1 MNFIN
6 SMTSNVGGFVFGLA
20 AFLFVLSIVV
30 FVHEMGHFLV
40 ARWCGVKVSTFSLG
54 FGREIYGFND
64 KHGTRWRFAWIP
76 LGGYVK
82 FMDDENGASMPMRDR
97 IEKMTP
103 EERAGS
109 FHAKP
114 LWQKAAVVAA
124 GPIANFLLAIAIFAI
139 FLMTVGTYTTVARVD
154 DLVPGGVAERA
165 GFKPGDTVVSI
176 NGRSLDSFQQ
186 LQQLVTDN
194 VGAKMT
200 FVVKRQNAE
209 VELVATPELAEVDD
223 GIGGKAKVGR
233 LGIKQTQGRQDL
245 VHKVYGPIDSII
257 LGTQKSY
264 GIIKSTFAYLGNV
277 IKGHQSADQ
286 LGGPARIADASN
298 KIAKLGLDQLV
309 YFMAFISV
317 SVGMIN
323 LFPVPVLDG
332 GHLAFYAIEAL
343 RGKPLSEATQEM
355 AFRVGFGLI
364 MALMLF
370 AFWNDRFILLGWLP
384 GMG

>member
-6 SMTSNVGGFVFGLA
+6 SLSGSLGSFAFGAA

-40 ARWCGVKVSTFSLG
+40 ARWCGVKVAAFSLG

-82 FMDDENGASMPMRDR
+82 FMDDENGASMPMRER

-103 EERAGS
+103 EERAVS

-114 LWQKAAVVAA
+114 LWQKSAVVVA
-124 GPIANFLLAIAIFAI
+124 GPMANFLLAIAIFAI
-139 FLMTVGTYTTVARVD
+139 FLMTVGTYTTKPTVHEIVTGSA
-154 DLVPGGVAERA
+154 AEKA
-165 GFKPGDTVVSI
+165 GFQPGDTILSI
-176 NGRSLDSFQQ
+176 NGSGIGSFQE
-186 LQQLVTDN
+186 LQQLVNDN
-194 VGAKMT
+194 VGSATRFM
-200 FVVKRQNAE
+200 VSRSGRDL
-209 VELVATPELAEVDD
+209 ELTATPELVETNET
-223 GIGGKAKVGR
+223 IGGKAKIGR
-233 LGIKQTQGRQDL
+233 LGIKQSQTKQDV
-245 VHKVYGPIDSII
+245 VHTVYGPIDAVI

-264 GIIKSTFAYLGNV
+264 GIIRSTFAYLGNV
-277 IKGHQSADQ
+277 IKGRQSADQ
-286 LGGPARIADASN
+286 LGGLPRIADASA
-298 KIAKLGLDQLV
+298 KVAKLGLDQLV

-317 SVGMIN
+317 SIGLIN
-323 LFPVPVLDG
+323 LFPVPILDG
-332 GHLAFYAIEAL
+332 GHLTFYAIEAL
-343 RGKPLSEATQEM
+343 RGKPLSEQTQEF

-364 MALMLF
+364 MALMVF

-384 GMG
+384 SMG

>member
-1 MNFIN
+1 MGFISSLSGN
-6 SMTSNVGGFVFGLA
+6 LGGFLFGAA

-40 ARWCGVKVSTFSLG
+40 ARWCGVKVSAFSLG
-54 FGREIYGFND
+54 FGREIYGFDD

-97 IEKMTP
+97 VEKMTP
-103 EERAGS
+103 EERAVS

-139 FLMTVGTYTTVARVD
+139 FFMTVGTYTTLPRVD
-154 DLVPGGVAERA
+154 DLVSGGAAERA
-165 GFKPGDTVVSI
+165 GFKAGDTIIAI
-176 NGRSLDSFQQ
+176 NGSPLESFQQ
-186 LQQLVTDN
+186 LQQLVNDN
-194 VGAKMT
+194 VGASMV
-200 FVVKRQNAE
+200 FVVKRQGAD
-209 VELVATPELAEVDD
+209 VKLTATPELAEVDD

-233 LGIKQTQGRQDL
+233 LGIKQTQAKQDV
-245 VHKVYGPIDSII
+245 VHKVYGPIDSVV

-264 GIIKSTFAYLGNV
+264 GIVRSTFAYLTNV
-277 IKGHQSADQ
+277 IKGRQSADQ

-317 SVGMIN
+317 SVGLIN
-323 LFPVPVLDG
+323 LFPVPILDG
-332 GHLAFYAIEAL
+332 GHLAFYGIEAL

-355 AFRVGFGLI
+355 AFRVGSGLI
-364 MALMLF
+364 LALMLF

>member
-1 MNFIN
+1 MNLIN
-6 SMTSNVGGFVFGLA
+6 SLSANLGGFLFGAA

-40 ARWCGVKVSTFSLG
+40 ARWCGVKVSAFSLG
-54 FGREIYGFND
+54 FGREIYGFDD

-82 FMDDENGASMPMRDR
+82 FMDDENGASMPMRER

-103 EERAGS
+103 EERAVS

-124 GPIANFLLAIAIFAI
+124 GPIANFLLAIMIFAI
-139 FLMTVGTYTTVARVD
+139 FLMTVGTYTTLARVD
-154 DLVPGGVAERA
+154 DLVPGGAAERA
-165 GFKPGDTVVSI
+165 GFEAGDTIVAI
-176 NGRSLDSFQQ
+176 NGYPLDSFQQ

-194 VGAKMT
+194 VGAKMSFT
-200 FVVKRQNAE
+200 VKRKGSD
-209 VELVATPELAEVDD
+209 VELVATPELSEVDD

-233 LGIKQTQGRQDL
+233 LGIKQTQAKQDV
-245 VHKVYGPIDSII
+245 VHKVYGPIDSVI

-264 GIIKSTFAYLGNV
+264 GIIRSTFAYLGNV

-286 LGGPARIADASN
+286 LGGPARIADASS

-317 SVGMIN
+317 SIGMIN
-323 LFPVPVLDG
+323 LFPVPILDG

>member
-6 SMTSNVGGFVFGLA
+6 SISANLGGFLFGAA

-40 ARWCGVKVSTFSLG
+40 ARWCGVKVSAFSLG
-54 FGREIYGFND
+54 FGREIYGFDD

-82 FMDDENGASMPMRDR
+82 FMDDENGASMPMRER

-103 EERAGS
+103 EECAVS

-124 GPIANFLLAIAIFAI
+124 GPIANFLLAITIFAI
-139 FLMTVGTYTTVARVD
+139 FLMTVGTYTTLARVD
-154 DLVPGGVAERA
+154 DLVPGGAAERA
-165 GFKPGDTVVSI
+165 GFKAGDTIVAI
-176 NGRSLDSFQQ
+176 NGRPLDSFQQ

-194 VGAKMT
+194 VGAKMSFT
-200 FVVKRQNAE
+200 VKRQASD
-209 VELVATPELAEVDD
+209 VELVATPELSEVDD

-233 LGIKQTQGRQDL
+233 LGIKQTQAKQD
-245 VHKVYGPIDSII
+245 VIHKVYGPIDSVI

-264 GIIKSTFAYLGNV
+264 GIIRSTFAYLGNV

-286 LGGPARIADASN
+286 LGGPARIADASS

-317 SVGMIN
+317 SIGMIN
-323 LFPVPVLDG
+323 LFPVPILDG